1 MDPWIVRK
9 SAMAIPRLRLFCFPY
24 AGGGAL
30 IYRAWTQALPDDV
43 ELCAVQLPGREQ
55 RLREP
60 PIRRVSQA
68 VDLLSAALA
77 RHLDRP
83 FAIFGHSMG
92 AVLGYETARRL
103 LVDTGIEPC
112 RLFVSGHRAPHL
124 PSRKPPLH
132 GLPDDAFIAGV
143 KALDG
148 TPADVFEDKELMG
161 LVLPMLRADFEL
173 VETYA
178 ELPGPRLS
186 CPVMAMGGDADTD
199 VPMEDITPWQDVTRG
214 PFKSAFFRGGH
225 FFLNTARDDLL
236 EVLVNELPAP
246 EASRAAR

>member
-1 MDPWIVRK
+1 
-9 SAMAIPRLRLFCFPY
+9 
-24 AGGGAL
+24 
-30 IYRAWTQALPDDV
+30 
-43 ELCAVQLPGREQ
+43 
-55 RLREP
+55 
-60 PIRRVSQA
+60 
-68 VDLLSAALA
+68 
-77 RHLDRP
+77 
-83 FAIFGHSMG
+83 
-92 AVLGYETARRL
+92 
-103 LVDTGIEPC
+103 
-112 RLFVSGHRAPHL
+112 
-124 PSRKPPLH
+124 
-132 GLPDDAFIAGV
+132 
-143 KALDG
+143 
-148 TPADVFEDKELMG
+148 MG